1 MKPEQLKRLAEAQG
15 KRAEICRGPDSELL
29 GVYLLDDEGR
39 VTERYQPDVDKAQAM
54 DVLEWMCKKHKGY
67 AVGVCAYRLSGFF
80 NCGMEPPNECDG
92 EAVTL
97 PEAIT
102 LAALSMLESE

>member
-54 DVLEWMCKKHKGY
+54 DLLKWVIGRSFKISFFDCSDHTMIQVGY
-67 AVGVCAYRLSGFF
+67 HAYG
-80 NCGMEPPNECDG
+80 GD
-92 EAVTL
+92 TL
-97 PEAIT
+97 PEAIVN
-102 LAALSMLESE
+102 AALSMLESE